1 MPYPTLI
8 RCGAGRRSRRTSP
21 RIQTL
26 AALVA
31 VIGVGALL
39 LPGAAHAQV
48 KADPYRWCA
57 DFGGRGGGGTSCYYT
72 SFAQCQR
79 ELLGRGGFCR
89 PNPFYTGARRT
100 TDGYGKRRYRER
112 NPY

>member
-8 RCGAGRRSRRTSP
+8 RCGAGRRSRRTFP
-21 RIQTL
+21 QIQTL

-31 VIGVGALL
+31 AIGVGALL

-57 DFGGRGGGGTSCYYT
+57 DFGGRGGGGTSCYYM
-72 SFAQCQR
+72 SFEQCRR
-79 ELLGRGGFCR
+79 ELLGRGGVCR
-89 PNPFYTGARRT
+89 PNPFYTGSPRATERH
-100 TDGYGKRRYRER
+100 GKRRYHRR
-112 NPY
+112 SD